1 MTAFVA
7 FLQHKKRRS
16 TVDAHNIVRTEEN
29 FCESNVTT
37 VSKIHSSEMEKL
49 NQRKH
54 FSGLIKNSSKIII
67 SFSLSLSLSLSLI
80 YQKLQ
85 TIFFESEKKNFEGF
99 HNREDKKF
107 HKTILILSNT
117 KNFCF
122 QVLNTNF
129 ISFTYSPP
137 FKIVS

>member
-16 TVDAHNIVRTEEN
+16 TVDAHNIVPAEEN
-29 FCESNVTT
+29 FCESNIIT
-37 VSKIHSSEMEKL
+37 VSKIHSMEKL

-67 SFSLSLSLSLSLI
+67 SFSLSLSLSLI

-107 HKTILILSNT
+107 HKTMLILSNT
-117 KNFCF
+117 KNFCI
-122 QVLNTNF
+122 QVLNTDF